1 MAELE
6 QCRSTASNA
15 KALSRELGAS
25 LEAAQLSANAL
36 QREKERMKESC
47 RQTAVA
53 ANFFRAKAVRPS
65 RSFLVPLSR

>member
-36 QREKERMKESC
+36 QREKV
-47 RQTAVA
+47 VA
-53 ANFFRAKAVRPS
+53 KP
-65 RSFLVPLSR
+65 PLLPISSAQKLCGHQGAF